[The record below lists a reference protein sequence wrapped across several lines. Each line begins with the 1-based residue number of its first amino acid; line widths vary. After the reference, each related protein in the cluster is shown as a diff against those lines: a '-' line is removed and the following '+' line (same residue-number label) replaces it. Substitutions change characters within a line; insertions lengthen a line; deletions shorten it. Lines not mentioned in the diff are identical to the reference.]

1 MRAKGGVMRW
11 VELVFW
17 IVVCEGVGLLGGRWT
32 GPEIPGWY
40 RTLAKPSFNPPGWVF
55 GPVWG
60 TLYLLMAIAAWR
72 VMAEQASELRTVG
85 LGLFMLQ
92 LALNLAWSWIFF
104 HRHAIGPAAIEV
116 AALWCVIG
124 ATTVVFSRVSA
135 GAAWLMAPYWA
146 WVTFASVLNA
156 SIWRLNPAAN

>member
-1 MRAKGGVMRW
+1 MRW

-32 GPEIPGWY
+32 GPEIGGWY

-72 VMAEQASELRTVG
+72 VMADRASDLRIAG
-85 LGLFMLQ
+85 LGLFVLQ

-104 HRHAIGPAAIEV
+104 TDMPSG
-116 AALWCVIG
+116 
-124 ATTVVFSRVSA
+124 
-135 GAAWLMAPYWA
+135 
-146 WVTFASVLNA
+146 
-156 SIWRLNPAAN
+156 WRLLRWRCYGA